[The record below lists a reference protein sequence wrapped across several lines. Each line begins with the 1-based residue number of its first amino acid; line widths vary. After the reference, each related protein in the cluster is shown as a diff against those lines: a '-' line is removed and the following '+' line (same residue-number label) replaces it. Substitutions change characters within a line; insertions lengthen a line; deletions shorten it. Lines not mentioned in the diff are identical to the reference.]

1 MTPFL
6 IDRGE
11 HPLLPLSHGPTGP
24 AESGSAHAARMRHI
38 TEKVRALLLTAQRE
52 RKELHDQHRREVTFQ
67 PGDQV
72 LLATR
77 QLTELAQVGKLRLR
91 WEGPFEVIDS
101 PGPNTYTLRLPHRM
115 RISPVIN
122 VDRLKR
128 FRPRGARGPVVD
140 AAGEAEVEIFVRRRN
155 FRGRVQ
161 YLVRWVGGDPSR
173 DEWRCA
179 VDLPNCQD
187 LIAEFE
193 ARRGPAAPGFGR
205 PRRAHA
211 GGAALPGGPATPRP
225 AALLPPV
232 PASPSSPLPHP
243 RALVYPSPV
252 MCSP

>member
-1 MTPFL
+1 M
-6 IDRGE
+6 
-11 HPLLPLSHGPTGP
+11 
-24 AESGSAHAARMRHI
+24 
-38 TEKVRALLLTAQRE
+38 
-52 RKELHDQHRREVTFQ
+52 
-67 PGDQV
+67 
-72 LLATR
+72 
-77 QLTELAQVGKLRLR
+77 GKLRLR

-101 PGPNTYTLRLPHRM
+101 PGPNTYTLRLQHLM
-115 RISPVIN
+115 CISPVIN
-122 VDRLKR
+122 GDLLMR

-140 AAGEAEVEIFVRRRN
+140 VAGEAEVEILVRRRN

-173 DEWRCA
+173 DEWRYA
-179 VDLPNCQD
+179 ADLPNGQD

-252 MCSP
+252 MCSPYLA